1 MSTSK
6 AIGIDLGT
14 TYSCVGVWQ
23 NGRVEIIAN
32 DQGNRTTPSFVAFT
46 SSERFVGDAAKNQA
60 NTNPKNTIYDS
71 KRLIGRKFSDDDVKF
86 DMKHFSFDVVK
97 DDKDRPKI
105 QVEANGE
112 MKEFYPEEVSAMVLG
127 YMKEIAESYLGHDV
141 KECVVTCP
149 AYFNDAQRQ
158 STKDACAIA
167 GMKCLRLLNEPTA
180 AALCYGL
187 DKTNEERHIL
197 VFDCGGGTFD
207 VTILS
212 VENGIFES
220 LSTNGDVHL
229 GGEDF
234 DTRMVEHFLREFKRK
249 HGKDITGNHRSMR
262 RLRTACERAKRTL
275 SSTAVANVDVDSL
288 FDGIDF
294 TSSITRS
301 RFEEL
306 NQDLFQRCITCVD
319 NAIRDSGLDKS
330 KIDDIVLVGGS
341 TRIPKIQKILS
352 DYFGGKELC
361 KSVNPDEAVAFGA
374 AVQAAVL
381 TNVQDEKIQDLLLLD
396 VTPLSL
402 GIETAGGVM
411 TRLIER
417 NTTVPTKKTQ
427 VFSTYSDGQPAV
439 TIKVYEGERSMT
451 KDNHKLGEFTM
462 EGIPPMPRGQ
472 PQIEVTFELNAD
484 GILQVAAAEKSTGKS
499 EKITITNDQSRLS
512 KEDIEKMLSEAEK
525 YKDQDEKNRQRI
537 DARNGLETYL
547 FTMKNTLGEKK
558 SELGEKYED
567 IEKFL
572 NEKIHWLE
580 INLECS
586 KEEYED
592 VQKEVQEF
600 FTGVLGSAMPGA
612 MPGGMPGMPPGG
624 MPDMPGMPPGMN
636 PEKPGSV
643 DEVD

>member
-32 DQGNRTTPSFVAFT
+32 DQGNRTTPSYVAFT

-60 NTNPKNTIYDS
+60 NTNPKNTVYDA
-71 KRLIGRKFSDDDVKF
+71 KRLIGRKFTDKDVQQ
-86 DMKHFSFDVVK
+86 DMKHFSFDVIP
-97 DDKDRPKI
+97 DEKDRPKI
-105 QVEANGE
+105 SIEAMGDQ
-112 MKEFYPEEVSAMVLG
+112 KQFYPEEVSAMVLG
-127 YMKEIAESYLGHDV
+127 YMKQISESYLGHEV

-149 AYFNDAQRQ
+149 AYFNDSQRQ

-187 DKTNEERHIL
+187 DKVSSERNIL

-207 VTILS
+207 VTVLS
-212 VENGIFES
+212 VDNGVFEV

-234 DTRMVEHFLREFKRK
+234 DTRMVEHFVKEFKRK
-249 HGKDITGNHRSMR
+249 SGKDIIGNHRSMR

-275 SSTAVANVDVDSL
+275 SSSAVSTVEVDSL
-288 FDGIDF
+288 FDGVDF
-294 TSSITRS
+294 SSSLTRS

-319 NAIRDSGLDKS
+319 QAIRDSQLDKS

-352 DYFGGKELC
+352 DYFNGKELY
-361 KSVNPDEAVAFGA
+361 KTINPDEAVAYGA

-381 TNVQDEKIQDLLLLD
+381 TDCKDDKIKDLLLLD
-396 VTPLSL
+396 VAPLSL

-417 NTTVPTKKTQ
+417 NTTVPTKKAQ
-427 VFSTYSDGQPAV
+427 VFSTYSDNQPAV
-439 TIKVYEGERSMT
+439 TIKVFEGERTMT
-451 KDNHKLGEFTM
+451 ADNHKLGEFTL
-462 EGIPPMPRGQ
+462 EGIAPAPRGV
-472 PQIEVTFELNAD
+472 PQIEVTFDLNCD
-484 GILQVAAAEKSTGKS
+484 GIMNVTAIEKGSGKQGN
-499 EKITITNDQSRLS
+499 ITISNDQARLS
-512 KEDIEKMLSEAEK
+512 KEDIEKMLSDAEK
-525 YKDQDEKNRQRI
+525 YKEADESNRQRI
-537 DARNGLETYL
+537 DSRNKLENFL
-547 FTMKNTLGEKK
+547 FTMKTNIDEKKDTLGDKYKEVMSFLEEKTK
-558 SELGEKYED
+558 
-567 IEKFL
+567 
-572 NEKIHWLE
+572 WLE
-580 INLECS
+580 HNHECS
-586 KEEYED
+586 KDEYD
-592 VQKEVQEF
+592 GMMKEVEDYFASIMQQD
-600 FTGVLGSAMPGA
+600 AP
-612 MPGGMPGMPPGG
+612 PGMPPGTE
-624 MPDMPGMPPGMN
+624 PVN
-636 PEKPGSV
+636 PSSV
-643 DEVD
+643 DDVD

>member
-32 DQGNRTTPSFVAFT
+32 DQGNRTTPSYVAFT
-46 SSERFVGDAAKNQA
+46 SSERFVGDSAKNQA
-60 NTNPKNTIYDS
+60 NTNPKNTVYDS
-71 KRLIGRKFSDDDVKF
+71 KRLIGRKFSDDDVKY
-86 DMKHFSFDVVK
+86 DMKHFSFDVIK

-105 QVEANGE
+105 QVEAMGE
-112 MKEFYPEEVSAMVLG
+112 MKQFYPEEVSAMVLG

-187 DKTNEERHIL
+187 DKTSDEKHIL

-234 DTRMVEHFLREFKRK
+234 DTRMVEHFVREFKRK

-275 SSTAVANVDVDSL
+275 SSTAVSNVEVDSL
-288 FDGIDF
+288 CDGIDF
-294 TSSITRS
+294 SSSITRS

-306 NQDLFQRCITCVD
+306 NQDLFTRCITCVD
-319 NAIRDSGLDKS
+319 NAIRDSGLDKG

-427 VFSTYSDGQPAV
+427 VFSTYSDSQPAV
-439 TIKVYEGERSMT
+439 TIKVFEGERAMT

-472 PQIEVTFELNAD
+472 PQIEVSFELNAD

-512 KEDIEKMLSEAEK
+512 KDDIEKMLSEAEK
-525 YKDQDEKNRQRI
+525 YKEQDEKNRQRI
-537 DARNGLETYL
+537 DARNGLENYL
-547 FTMKNTLGEKK
+547 FTMKSTLGEKK
-558 SELGEKYED
+558 TELGDKYSD
-567 IEKFL
+567 IETFL
-572 NEKIHWLE
+572 NEKTKWLE
-580 INLECS
+580 SNLECS
-586 KEEYED
+586 KEEYDD
-592 VQKEVQEF
+592 VHKEVQEF
-600 FTGVLGSAMPGA
+600 FTGILGSS

-624 MPDMPGMPPGMN
+624 MPPGGMPGMPPGMN
-636 PEKPGSV
+636 PPNPDSV